1 MTRKAAKSV
10 LFSEDGEVLSVKDL
24 TRERQV
30 EKEKY
35 YTNLDDNRKF
45 FNVKLEAV
53 KMLETVSNKKLG
65 YAVLLATYLR
75 YDSNVLFLK
84 EKTNHPL
91 QIDDFHIAIEKTAR
105 TGRAV
110 FKELQETGILQTTQY
125 ISEQNKV
132 FEDVVTLNSDLFYR
146 GSFMRGAGI
155 KTAKAFIEVIRQ
167 LYAENDAAILGALFK
182 LVPHIDKH
190 TNFICINADRNPLT
204 EDVKGMRMQQIADL
218 VGISRQKARVL
229 LLKSRYDGYSVIVQT
244 RNASGLLY
252 KLNPATFS
260 KMSGSVKDTVL
271 QDFKGYSAIA

>member
-1 MTRKAAKSV
+1 MIFT
-10 LFSEDGEVLSVKDL
+10 LQL
-24 TRERQV
+24 
-30 EKEKY
+30 
-35 YTNLDDNRKF
+35 
-45 FNVKLEAV
+45 
-53 KMLETVSNKKLG
+53 KKQQGLG
-65 YAVLLATYLR
+65 G
-75 YDSNVLFLK
+75 
-84 EKTNHPL
+84 P
-91 QIDDFHIAIEKTAR
+91 
-105 TGRAV
+105 V

-252 KLNPATFS
+252 KLNPAIFS

>member
-35 YTNLDDNRKF
+35 YTNLDDKRKF

-252 KLNPATFS
+252 KLNPAIFS

>member
-229 LLKSRYDGYSVIVQT
+229 LLKSRYDGYSVIAQT

-252 KLNPATFS
+252 KLNPAIFS

>member
-24 TRERQV
+24 TRERQI

-190 TNFICINADRNPLT
+190 TNFICINADRNPLM

-252 KLNPATFS
+252 KLNPAIFS

>member
-10 LFSEDGEVLSVKDL
+10 LLSEDGEVLSVKDL

-75 YDSNVLFLK
+75 YDSNILFLK

-91 QIDDFHIAIEKTAR
+91 QREDFHIAIEKTAR

-110 FKELQETGILQTTQY
+110 FKELQEIGILQTTQY

-190 TNFICINADRNPLT
+190 TNFICINAGRNPLT

-252 KLNPATFS
+252 KLNPAIFS